1 MTSSV
6 FPLKNPVLR
15 TQRMNLPPMG
25 RGRVAHGLTR
35 AAALSDHLEL
45 QVCEECGTV
54 QYPPRD
60 ACGKCLSPELDWRKQ
75 SPCGE
80 LLSVATLHH
89 SNHLYFRERLP
100 WRIGVVRLD
109 SGATVIAFLTDSVA
123 PPTGLAGSERTRVQ
137 VLLRL
142 DRAGQAVLVAQ
153 PIEELNIDAKDKL
166 QMETGCSPRGRKIL
180 VTDGKTAVG
189 QAIVLALLEAG
200 AETVWAGYSE
210 PWKRSSEL
218 ARLKDIP
225 GVVPVPLDLTDA
237 RSVSALGAELGGKVD
252 IVVSNAEVHRTEGIS
267 SRPGT
272 DVARA
277 EMEVNYFG
285 LLRLAQAFAPAL
297 KGRAADGPGHAVA
310 WVNLLS
316 VFALSNVPSQATYS
330 ASKAAA
336 LSLAQCL
343 RAEMLPH
350 GIRVLNVFPGPI
362 DDEWNQNVP
371 PPKLSPGAL
380 AGAMV
385 RALTDGLEDLY
396 PGDVAREWLARW
408 RDNPK
413 ALERELVLGGL

>member
-60 ACGKCLSPELDWRKQ
+60 ACGNCLSPELDWRKQ

-109 SGATVIAFLTDSVA
+109 SGANVIAFLTDSVA
-123 PPTGLAGSERTRVQ
+123 PPTSPAGSERTRVQ

-252 IVVSNAEVHRTEGIS
+252 IIVSNAEVHRTEGIS

-316 VFALSNVPSQATYS
+316 VFALSNFPSQATYS

>member
-6 FPLKNPVLR
+6 FPQKNPVLR

-316 VFALSNVPSQATYS
+316 VFALSNFPSQATYS

>member
-316 VFALSNVPSQATYS
+316 VFALSNFPSQATYS

-362 DDEWNQNVP
+362 DDEWNQNLP

-413 ALERELVLGGL
+413 ALERELILGGL

>member
-6 FPLKNPVLR
+6 FPLKNPGLR

-316 VFALSNVPSQATYS
+316 VFALSNFPSQATYS